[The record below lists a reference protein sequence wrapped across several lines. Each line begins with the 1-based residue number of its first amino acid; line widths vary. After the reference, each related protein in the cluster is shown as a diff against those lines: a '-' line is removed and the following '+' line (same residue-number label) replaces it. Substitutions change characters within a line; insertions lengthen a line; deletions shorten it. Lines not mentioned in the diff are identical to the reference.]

1 MKTELKDISPT
12 QKELHIEIPA
22 QNVKEVYTKVT
33 QKFARS
39 VSVPGFRKGLA
50 PVDVIKLRYQEDIK
64 NEVFRELLPNSVSK
78 AFEDNELNPLGEPQ
92 MHIED
97 IENVKVNGSQPIS
110 LHVHF
115 EVMPEIEAPK
125 YKGLE
130 ATRRIR
136 PVKDEEME
144 RIINERRQQSSSL
157 IPVEDRKSQ
166 EGDTLIVDLEG
177 IFVDKPEEEPIKADD
192 LELTLGEAHIE
203 KAFTENL
210 IGLEQDNEKEFTV
223 EYPADFSSQF
233 LAGQKVKYKA
243 KVKSVGKIEMPE
255 ADDEWAQGL
264 EEEFKSMKDLRKKLR
279 EDLELM
285 AKNEA
290 DNRVKDELVNKLIEE
305 HPIEVPQI
313 LISIQARSLV
323 ENFAHDLANQ
333 GMDLNA
339 MDKEFVKRLYEQMRG
354 QAERDV
360 RGAILL
366 EKVAELEK
374 IEVKPEEVAE
384 EIEKMA
390 EYYRATPEQIR
401 ASLAQQGGENSIADR
416 LRSRKSVDK
425 LVEKAKIKDAEWID
439 ENQPQPETEEKKTKK
454 KADKKSDK
462 SDKEEKSE
470 ETKPKKTRKKSE

>member
-1 MKTELKDISPT
+1 MKAEVKEISPT
-12 QKELHIEIPA
+12 QKELHLEVPA
-22 QNVKEVYTKVT
+22 ETVKGIYTKIT

-39 VSVPGFRKGLA
+39 VNVPGFRKGFA
-50 PVDVIKLRYQEDIK
+50 PVDVIKVRYQEDIK
-64 NEVFRELLPNSVSK
+64 NEVFRELLPKVVSE
-78 AFEDNELNPLGEPQ
+78 AFETNGLNPLGEPQ

-115 EVMPEIEAPK
+115 EVMPEVEAPK

-144 RIINERRQQSSSL
+144 RIINERRQHSSSL

-166 EGDTLIVDLEG
+166 EGDTLIVDIEG
-177 IFVDKPEEEPIKADD
+177 VFVDKPQDDPISAND
-192 LELTLGEAHIE
+192 LELTLGEANIE

-210 IGLEQDNEKEFTV
+210 IGLEADDEKEFTV
-223 EYPADFSSQF
+223 DYPADFSSQF
-233 LAGQKVKYKA
+233 LAGQKVNYKA
-243 KVKSVGKIEMPE
+243 KVKSVGKIELPE

-285 AKNEA
+285 ARNEA
-290 DNRVKDELVNKLIEE
+290 DNKIKDELVNKLIEA

-313 LISIQARSLV
+313 LINIQARTLL
-323 ENFAHDLANQ
+323 ENFAQDLAQQ
-333 GMDLNA
+333 GMDLNQ
-339 MDKEFVKRLYEQMRG
+339 MDKEFVKTLYEQMRG

-360 RGAILL
+360 RGAVLL
-366 EKVAELEK
+366 EKIAEIEK
-374 IEVKPEEVAE
+374 IEVKPEEVVE

-390 EYYRATPEQIR
+390 AYYRATPEQIR
-401 ASLAQQGGENSIADR
+401 ASLAQQGGENNIADR
-416 LRSRKSVDK
+416 MRSRKAVEK
-425 LVEKAKIKDAEWID
+425 LLDKAKITDAEWVD
-439 ENQPQPETEEKKTKK
+439 ENQQPQVEAETEEKKPKK
-454 KADKKSDK
+454 KAEKAE
-462 SDKEEKSE
+462 KEEKTS
-470 ETKPKKTRKKSE
+470 ETKAKKTRKKSE

>member
-22 QNVKEVYTKVT
+22 QKVKEVYTKVT

-64 NEVFRELLPNSVSK
+64 NEVFRELLPNSVSE
-78 AFEDNELNPLGEPQ
+78 AFEANNLNPLGEPQ

-97 IENVKVNGSQPIS
+97 IENVKANGSQPIS

-130 ATRRIR
+130 ATRRVR
-136 PVKDEEME
+136 PVNDDEME

-177 IFVDKPEEEPIKADD
+177 VFVDKPQEEPIKADD

-210 IGLEQDNEKEFTV
+210 VGLEEDDEKEFSV
-223 EYPADFSSQF
+223 EYPADFSSEF
-233 LAGQKVKYKA
+233 LAGQTVKYKA
-243 KVKSVGKIEMPE
+243 KVKSVGKIELPE

-290 DNRVKDELVNKLIEE
+290 DNRVKDELVNKLIET

-425 LVEKAKIKDAEWID
+425 LVEKAKIKDAEWVD
-439 ENQPQPETEEKKTKK
+439 ENQPQPEAEEKKTKK
-454 KADKKSDK
+454 KADKAE
-462 SDKEEKSE
+462 KEEKSE

>member
-1 MKTELKDISPT
+1 MKTEVKVVSPT
-12 QKELHIEIPA
+12 QKELHLEVPGEV
-22 QNVKEVYTKVT
+22 VKEIYNKVT
-33 QKFARS
+33 QKIARS
-39 VSVPGFRKGLA
+39 VNIPGFRKGLA
-50 PVDVIKLRYQEDIK
+50 PLDVVKLRYKEDIK
-64 NEVFRELLPNSVSK
+64 NEVFRELLPKVVSE
-78 AFEDNELNPLGEPQ
+78 AFEANDLNPLGEPQ

-97 IENVKVNGSQPIS
+97 IENVKVNGSQTIS

-115 EVMPEIEAPK
+115 EVMPEFEAPK

-136 PVKDEEME
+136 PVNDDEME
-144 RIINERRQQSSSL
+144 KIINERRQQSASL

-177 IFVDKPEEEPIKADD
+177 IFADKPQEEPIKADD

-203 KAFTENL
+203 KSFNENL
-210 IGLEQDNEKEFTV
+210 IGLEADDEKEFTV

-233 LAGQKVKYKA
+233 LAGQTVNYKA
-243 KVKSVGKIEMPE
+243 KVKSVGKIELPE

-290 DNRVKDELVNKLIEE
+290 DNRVKDELVNKLIEN

-313 LISIQARSLV
+313 LINIQARSLL
-323 ENFAHDLANQ
+323 ENFAQDLSQQ
-333 GMDLNA
+333 GMDLNKMEVDFA
-339 MDKEFVKRLYEQMRG
+339 KMAYEQMRV
-354 QAERDV
+354 QAERDI

-374 IEVKPEEVAE
+374 VEIKPEEIAE
-384 EIEKMA
+384 EIDKMA
-390 EYYRATPEQIR
+390 AYYRATPEQIR
-401 ASLAQQGGENSIADR
+401 ASLSQQGGENSIADR

-425 LVEKAKIKDAEWID
+425 LIDKAKITDAEWVD
-439 ENQPQPETEEKKTKK
+439 ENQPQPEVEEKKPKK
-454 KADKKSDK
+454 KADKKA
-462 SDKEEKSE
+462 DKEEKSE

>member
-1 MKTELKDISPT
+1 MKTEVKEISPT
-12 QKELHIEIPA
+12 QKEIHIEVPA

-33 QKFARS
+33 QKIARS
-39 VSVPGFRKGLA
+39 VNVPGFRKGLA
-50 PVDVIKLRYQEDIK
+50 PVDVVKMRYKEDIK
-64 NEVFRELLPNSVSK
+64 NEVFRELLPKVVSQ
-78 AFEDNELNPLGEPQ
+78 AFEENELNPLGEPQ

-136 PVKDEEME
+136 PVQNEEME
-144 RIINERRQQSSSL
+144 RIINERRQQGASL
-157 IPVEDRKSQ
+157 IPIEDRKSQ

-177 IFVDKPEEEPIKADD
+177 AFVDKPEEEPIKADD
-192 LELTLGEAHIE
+192 LELTLGEVHIE

-210 IGLEQDNEKEFTV
+210 IGLGEDDEKEFTV

-233 LAGQKVKYKA
+233 LAGQKVNYKA
-243 KVKSVGKIEMPE
+243 KVKSVGKIELPE

-285 AKNEA
+285 AKTEA
-290 DNRVKDELVNKLIEE
+290 DNRVKDELVTKLIEN

-313 LISIQARSLV
+313 LINIQARTLL
-323 ENFAHDLANQ
+323 ENFAQDLAQQ
-333 GMDLNA
+333 GMDLNQ
-339 MDKEFVKRLYEQMRG
+339 MDKEFVKMAYEQMLG

-366 EKVAELEK
+366 EKIAELEK
-374 IEVKPEEVAE
+374 VEVKSEEIVE
-384 EIEKMA
+384 EIEKLA
-390 EYYRATPEQIR
+390 AYYRTTPEQIR
-401 ASLAQQGGENSIADR
+401 TSLSQQGGENSVADR
-416 LRSRKSVDK
+416 LRSRKSVEK
-425 LVEKAKIKDAEWID
+425 LVEKAKVTDAEWID
-439 ENQPQPETEEKKTKK
+439 ENQPPAEVAQTETE
-454 KADKKSDK
+454 
-462 SDKEEKSE
+462 KEEK
-470 ETKPKKTRKKSE
+470 PKAKKARKKSE

>member
-1 MKTELKDISPT
+1 MKAEVKEISPT
-12 QKELHIEIPA
+12 QKELHLEVPA
-22 QNVKEVYTKVT
+22 ETVKGIYTKVT

-39 VSVPGFRKGLA
+39 VNVPGFRKGFA
-50 PVDVIKLRYQEDIK
+50 PVDVIKVRYQEDIK
-64 NEVFRELLPNSVSK
+64 NEVFRELLPKVVSE
-78 AFEDNELNPLGEPQ
+78 AFETNGLNPLGEPQ

-97 IENVKVNGSQPIS
+97 IENVKVNGSQTIS

-115 EVMPEIEAPK
+115 EVMPEVEAPK

-130 ATRRIR
+130 ATRRVR

-144 RIINERRQQSSSL
+144 RIINERRQHSSSL

-166 EGDTLIVDLEG
+166 EGDTLIVDIEG
-177 IFVDKPEEEPIKADD
+177 TFVDKPQDDPISAND
-192 LELTLGEAHIE
+192 LELTLGEANIE

-210 IGLEQDNEKEFTV
+210 VGLEADDEKEFTV

-233 LAGQKVKYKA
+233 LAGQKVNYKA
-243 KVKSVGKIEMPE
+243 KVKSVGKIELPE

-290 DNRVKDELVNKLIEE
+290 DNKIKDELVNKLIEA

-313 LISIQARSLV
+313 LINIQARTLL
-323 ENFAHDLANQ
+323 ENFAQDLAQQ
-333 GMDLNA
+333 GMDLNQ
-339 MDKEFVKRLYEQMRG
+339 MDKEFVKTLYEQMRG

-360 RGAILL
+360 RGAVLL
-366 EKVAELEK
+366 EKIAEIEK
-374 IEVKPEEVAE
+374 IEVKPEEVVE

-390 EYYRATPEQIR
+390 AYYRATPEQIR
-401 ASLAQQGGENSIADR
+401 ASLAQQGGENNIADR
-416 LRSRKSVDK
+416 MRSRKAVEK
-425 LVEKAKIKDAEWID
+425 LLEKAKITDAEWID
-439 ENQPQPETEEKKTKK
+439 ENQPPTEVAESEEKKPKK
-454 KADKKSDK
+454 KAEKAE
-462 SDKEEKSE
+462 KEEKTS
-470 ETKPKKTRKKSE
+470 ETKAKKTRKKSE